1 MDRNKIDKEVK
12 KYMEREFR
20 QYSTNKKQIEKLE
33 NEINSNSSEKIKNTS
48 TRTILYLKQRILYI
62 ENVIKQLKPFE
73 KEVFDLIFKEGCD
86 WIYCETMKS
95 INKTTYYNI
104 YNKCIKL
111 LAEEWGEI

>member
-12 KYMEREFR
+12 KHMERELR
-20 QYSTNKKQIEKLE
+20 QYCTNKKQIQKIEH
-33 NEINSNSSEKIKNTS
+33 EIMFNSTDNIKNTS

-73 KEVFDLIFKEGCD
+73 KEVVELIFFKGYD
-86 WIYCETMKS
+86 WIYCENVKNITKS
-95 INKTTYYNI
+95 TYYNI
-104 YNKCIKL
+104 YNKSIKL